1 MGTVSSDR
9 CAELISR
16 ARAVLLPSVWE
27 ETFGLVAVEA
37 MAAGVP
43 PIAAGHGSFT
53 ELITPE
59 VDGVLFSPGDP
70 AALALAIADV
80 ERNPEQYEVYGDQA
94 RKTYEQRFDP
104 QHSVDELLEIYRFA
118 MTHPV

>member
-1 MGTVSSDR
+1 MHGTVSSDR

-16 ARAVLLPSVWE
+16 ARAVLLPSAWE

-53 ELITPE
+53 ELITSGI
-59 VDGVLFSPGDP
+59 DGVLFTPGDP
-70 AALALAIADV
+70 AALALAVADV
-80 ERNPEQYEVYGDQA
+80 EMDPERYEAYGDQA
-94 RKTYEQRFDP
+94 RKTYE
-104 QHSVDELLEIYRFA
+104 
-118 MTHPV
+118 